1 MIKSER
7 KKTQR
12 VVKKEPKIRA
22 ILLHCAILV
31 HWINPNEAK
40 NNLYLLTSKD
50 LVEEDLDMVGA
61 EMLRADDDLVQVALK
76 QLRDH
81 VSVRMLVKEFMN
93 NHRILT
99 EIKPYRRNEPLDYH
113 G

>member
-1 MIKSER
+1 MENTCDS
-7 KKTQR
+7 TT
-12 VVKKEPKIRA
+12 
-22 ILLHCAILV
+22 V
-31 HWINPNEAK
+31 HSINSNEAK
-40 NNLYLLTSKD
+40 NNLYLLTSEN

>member
-1 MIKSER
+1 MENTCDS
-7 KKTQR
+7 TT
-12 VVKKEPKIRA
+12 
-22 ILLHCAILV
+22 V
-31 HWINPNEAK
+31 HSINSNEAK
-40 NNLYLLTSKD
+40 NNLYLLTSED

-113 G
+113 GWFSHSVIYTILYDSR